1 MAGWSLPVSKM
12 IFKIINFVLFQ
23 AGWFIGVLG
32 ASYNQTYLAL
42 TLSIVILLVHFALI
56 KNRILELKL
65 IIIAGLIGLLFD
77 GALLNFDLII
87 YNDAGLPYPLTPIW
101 IVMLWMF
108 FAMTLNHSLAWLR
121 QKIYIS
127 ILFGALGGP
136 LAYIAG
142 EKLGAITLLSTN
154 SIIIL
159 SIGWAFIT
167 PVLLIIANRLNR
179 NV

>member
-56 KNRILELKL
+56 KKRILELKL

-87 YNDAGLPYPLTPIW
+87 YNDPGLPYPLTPYG
-101 IVMLWMF
+101 L
-108 FAMTLNHSLAWLR
+108 
-121 QKIYIS
+121 
-127 ILFGALGGP
+127 
-136 LAYIAG
+136 
-142 EKLGAITLLSTN
+142 
-154 SIIIL
+154 
-159 SIGWAFIT
+159 
-167 PVLLIIANRLNR
+167 
-179 NV
+179 

>member
-1 MAGWSLPVSKM
+1 M

-87 YNDAGLPYPLTPIW
+87 YNDPGLPYPLTPIL

>member
-12 IFKIINFVLFQ
+12 TFKIINFVLFQ

-77 GALLNFDLII
+77 GALLNYDLII
-87 YNDAGLPYPLTPIW
+87 YNDPPIPYPLTPIW

-121 QKIYIS
+121 QKIYI
-127 ILFGALGGP
+127 
-136 LAYIAG
+136 
-142 EKLGAITLLSTN
+142 
-154 SIIIL
+154 
-159 SIGWAFIT
+159 
-167 PVLLIIANRLNR
+167 
-179 NV
+179 